1 MSRMMFKSRYSISLQ
16 NKIASYR
23 YLLQSHGIQYDTELE
38 PVLPPQKEEDSSS
51 HWSDE
56 LYRILSTHFS
66 QCSSFIQSTIE
77 PFMKEKMQSLLVDQQ
92 SILHQ
97 LQEESNE
104 HPSSSNEL
112 FKLQQEEGARH
123 LHESAED
130 YHKALQYYK
139 VCYCKV
145 CY

>member
-1 MSRMMFKSRYSISLQ
+1 M
-16 NKIASYR
+16 
-23 YLLQSHGIQYDTELE
+23 QSHGIQYDTELE
-38 PVLPPQKEEDSSS
+38 PVPPPQKEEDSSS
-51 HWSDE
+51 YWSDE
-56 LYRILSTHFS
+56 LYRILSAHFS

-77 PFMKEKMQSLLVDQQ
+77 PFMKEKMQSLLDDQQ

-104 HPSSSNEL
+104 HPLSLLENYLSSSNEL

-139 VCYCKV
+139 VCYYKV